1 MIVRPLKL
9 DGTYEIGLSAR
20 RDPRGHFGRL
30 FDAEIW
36 AAHGL
41 PVSFEQEN
49 EAFTAAKGTVRG
61 LHFQAPPHAETKI
74 VRCVAGAVFDVF
86 VDLRLGSPTYGQWD
100 GHVLNGDAPRW
111 LVIPKG
117 FAHGYCT
124 LTDDTLFAY
133 KVDARYAPA
142 AESGLAWD
150 DPTLAIQWPVREPI
164 LSERDRALPKFAGF
178 ASPFVAG
185 TDW

>member
-9 DGTYEIGLSAR
+9 EGTYEIELSSR
-20 RDPRGHFGRL
+20 RDARGHFGRL

-41 PVSFEQEN
+41 PTAFEQEN
-49 EAFTAAKGTVRG
+49 EAYTRAKGTLRG
-61 LHFQAPPHAETKI
+61 LHFQRPPHAETKI
-74 VRCVAGAVFDVF
+74 VRCVTGAVFDVF
-86 VDLRLGSPTYGQWD
+86 VDLRHGSPTYGQWD
-100 GHVLNGDAPRW
+100 GHVLNGEAPRW

-133 KVDARYAPA
+133 KVDARYAPE
-142 AESGLAWD
+142 AEAGLAWD
-150 DPTLAIQWPVREPI
+150 DPTLAIRWPVQDPI
-164 LSERDRALPKFAGF
+164 LSDRDRAHPKFAEF
-178 ASPFVAG
+178 ATPFLAG
-185 TDW
+185 IDW